1 MTSSRFPIGVAQT
14 RSGTGSPLS
23 VERLERDEACA
34 DEPGVVPQLGLDD
47 LERRVRRRQRLP
59 PRGCERGLADEL
71 LAARPD
77 VMVAMAPQPVRAAR
91 DATSTVPIVMVA
103 VADPVSIG
111 LVPSLTRP
119 GGNLTGVTTLP
130 RRVAFPR

>member
-1 MTSSRFPIGVAQT
+1 MRGAEGQPG
-14 RSGTGSPLS
+14 
-23 VERLERDEACA
+23 RL
-34 DEPGVVPQLGLDD
+34 
-47 LERRVRRRQRLP
+47 
-59 PRGCERGLADEL
+59 RGLADEL

-130 RRVAFPR
+130 GRRPPRRG